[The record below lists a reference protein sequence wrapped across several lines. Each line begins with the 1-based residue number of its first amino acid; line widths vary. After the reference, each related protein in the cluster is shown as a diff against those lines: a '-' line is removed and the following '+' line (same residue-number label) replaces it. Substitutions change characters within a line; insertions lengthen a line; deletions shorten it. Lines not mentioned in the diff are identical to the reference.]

1 MRNFS
6 RFIYE
11 EMRRNAKFSAKKTIF
26 YLARDRY
33 IVKCFTEGIWKSC
46 IRVTDDIGVRSLTY
60 LYVFFINRVNRIYIW
75 HNFF

>member
-11 EMRRNAKFSAKKTIF
+11 EMRNFRRKKTIF

-33 IVKCFTEGIWKSC
+33 IVRCFTEGIWKSC

-60 LYVFFINRVNRIYIW
+60 LYVFFYKQS
-75 HNFF
+75 